1 MVLPRDFRGAAF
13 ARSRGHFPRARALA
27 RARPSRVTRRAPMPR
42 ALRGVATPAAPQT
55 RSSWRAP
62 PGLPRDFST
71 PASPSPSP
79 ERVAGWSSAG
89 RSDGDAWNVYFV
101 VLLPLLFLVGCVCQ
115 SCFLVP
121 ERRRR
126 VSPRRVATE
135 GGGRRRRRRRRDRR
149 DALGERGDAL
159 PRVSSSDDEDEDD
172 RETTEDGDP
181 DLSVARVAVAARR
194 RDEEGEV
201 AVAVAASDED
211 DASDDASRPATRAT
225 VASLP
230 RCVAGDERWRALAE
244 RRGGGGDADA
254 DVMDDACAICCEDV
268 RRGEAVRALE
278 CGHAF
283 HDACAR
289 RWLKIRASCPA
300 CRASVR
306 GMTEQAVARFWAVK
320 RSAGSDLA
328 TDAAGREGSEG
339 E

>member
-13 ARSRGHFPRARALA
+13 ARSRGHFARARALA

-211 DASDDASRPATRAT
+211 DASDDAS